1 MSTLAIVVIAIA
13 AVIVIAL
20 VASVLRRT
28 RDRKLE
34 DRRQIAAQ
42 HRDESTSRQ
51 LAADKEAAAAD
62 EQAAHARREAAEAE
76 ERSRAAER
84 ERETARAHGEH
95 AARLDPDEPADEAD
109 QGRSTTPRTP
119 A

>member
-95 AARLDPDEPADEAD
+95 AARLDPDERADEAD
-109 QGRSTTPRTP
+109 QGRSTAPRTP